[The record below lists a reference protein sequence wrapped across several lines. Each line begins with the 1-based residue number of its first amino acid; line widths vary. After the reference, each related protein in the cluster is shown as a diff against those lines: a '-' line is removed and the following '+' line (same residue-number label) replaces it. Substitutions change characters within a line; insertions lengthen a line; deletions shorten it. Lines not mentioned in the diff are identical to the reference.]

1 MRDHDREVTQR
12 LVNWLQHSDF
22 AGVIFTRDKLDGTFP
37 LNAARID
44 TSNAADIV
52 MSFDWTGQNG
62 QFGVQ
67 GMIDADWNRKAGE
80 GTHATL
86 SPFDVHNMLI
96 ATGPD
101 FQVGFEDK
109 LPTAN
114 VDVAREIIQIL
125 DLPIPPEVAG
135 RGLMEARRNLP
146 DKPSSEVRSQILEA
160 SRDFSDGRW
169 KQTFQVSHYL
179 TGEYIDEGNGSFTKK

>member
-1 MRDHDREVTQR
+1 VCGNGGTISFYVRDHDRAVTQR
-12 LVNWLQHSDF
+12 LVDWLQHTDF

-37 LNAARID
+37 LAAARID

-52 MSFDWTGQNG
+52 MFLDWTAQSG

-86 SPFDVHNMLI
+86 SPFDVHNTLI
-96 ATGPD
+96 AAGPD
-101 FQVGFEDK
+101 FQVGFENK

-114 VDVAREIIQIL
+114 VDIAPEVMAIL
-125 DLPIPPEVAG
+125 DLPLAYRLDG
-135 RGLMEARRNLP
+135 RSLIEARRNLLE
-146 DKPSSEVRSQILEA
+146 KPSTEVPTRTVE
-160 SRDFSDGRW
+160 
-169 KQTFQVSHYL
+169 
-179 TGEYIDEGNGSFTKK
+179 